1 LIGQSYNYNQT
12 NYTISSG
19 IVVGKSYIFMV
30 RASNIYGWGLYS
42 SQITIIASDV
52 PGEVGIPTV
61 YYGAGINVNISW
73 ISPTSNGESIISYEI
88 EVLSSDGITFYQ
100 DTTDCNGNITTIV
113 TDLYCEIPMA
123 TLTATPYNLAFGSLI
138 QAKVRAYNINGYG
151 PYS

>member
-1 LIGQSYNYNQT
+1 
-12 NYTISSG
+12 
-19 IVVGKSYIFMV
+19 MV

-42 SQITIIASDV
+42 NQITIIASDV
-52 PGEVGIPTV
+52 PGEVSIPTV
-61 YYGAGINVNISW
+61 SYGAGTYVNISW

-123 TLTATPYNLAFGSLI
+123 TLTATPYSLAFGSLI
-138 QAKVRAYNINGYG
+138 QAKVRAYNTNGYG